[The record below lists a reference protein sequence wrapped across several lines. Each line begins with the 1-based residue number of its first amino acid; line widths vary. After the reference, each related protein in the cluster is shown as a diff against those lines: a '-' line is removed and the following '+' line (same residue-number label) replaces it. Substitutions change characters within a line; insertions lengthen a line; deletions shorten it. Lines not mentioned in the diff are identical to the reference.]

1 MYTSKK
7 EDNLFIPKN
16 RPSTSDEMNLPS
28 SLKEILAKK
37 KKKQKEKKIKRKKKR
52 RERERD

>member
-7 EDNLFIPKN
+7 EGNLFIPKN

-37 KKKQKEKKIKRKKKR
+37 KKKQKEKK
-52 RERERD
+52 